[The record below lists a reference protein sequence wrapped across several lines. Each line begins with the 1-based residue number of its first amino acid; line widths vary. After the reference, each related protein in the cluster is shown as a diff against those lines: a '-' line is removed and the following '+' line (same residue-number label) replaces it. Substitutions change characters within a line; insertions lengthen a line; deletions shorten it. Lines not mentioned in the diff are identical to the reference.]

1 LSLDRGTA
9 PHTSANQAKI
19 IAQQEK
25 IFDLRE
31 DGKSIREIARLV
43 ELSKGTV
50 QNRLDD
56 EWIRRIGPRSD
67 AARDRQLARV
77 AQAEERIIAEKDA
90 IEIGDKPEVIAK
102 LTSTQIGL
110 WTQEAKLL
118 GLFAPEKLQVSGD
131 VEVSLPPA
139 LKASIE
145 QAEGDAAK
153 RGAEIRARLNGH

>member
-1 LSLDRGTA
+1 LVANPSTL
-9 PHTSANQAKI
+9 ANQAKVA
-19 IAQQEK
+19 AQQEK

-31 DGKSIREIARLV
+31 EGKSIREIARLV
-43 ELSKGTV
+43 GVGLGTV

-67 AARDRQLARV
+67 KARDRQLARV
-77 AQAEERIIAEKDA
+77 QQAEARIIAEKDA
-90 IEIGDKPEVIAK
+90 IEIGEKPETIAK
-102 LTSTQIGL
+102 LTTTQIGL

-118 GLFAPEKLQVSGD
+118 GLFAPEKLQLTGD
-131 VEVSLPPA
+131 VAVSLPPA

-145 QAEGDAAK
+145 QAEADAEK